1 MRLVLEWSRLYQRY
15 VGRGA
20 AVADFLNDGQQ
31 YVLMTVLDGTPVL
44 LAPSDHSANHWLR
57 IKTKGTKSNH
67 DGYGAR
73 VELTAGG
80 TTYVDEVRSGSSFVS
95 ASDPRLHFGI
105 GNATS
110 VDVIT
115 VRWPSGAVDKISGEK
130 ADQELVIEEGKGV
143 VERRSAGRIITKSKP
158 EQK

>member
-1 MRLVLEWSRLYQRY
+1 
-15 VGRGA
+15 
-20 AVADFLNDGQQ
+20 
-31 YVLMTVLDGTPVL
+31 MTVLDGTPVL
-44 LAPSDHSANHWLR
+44 LRPPTNPTHHWLR

-95 ASDPRLHFGI
+95 ASDPRLHFGLD
-105 GNATS
+105 NATR
-110 VDVIT
+110 VDGIV
-115 VRWPSGAVDKISGEK
+115 VRWPSGTIDRVRHED

-143 VERRSAGRIITKSKP
+143 TERRPDNSKKVANTDRG
-158 EQK
+158 Q